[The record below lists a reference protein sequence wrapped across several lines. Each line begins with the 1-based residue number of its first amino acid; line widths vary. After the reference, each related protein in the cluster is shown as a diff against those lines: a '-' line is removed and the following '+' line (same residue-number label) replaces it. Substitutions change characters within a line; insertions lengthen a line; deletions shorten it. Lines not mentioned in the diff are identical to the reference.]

1 MLLHIFLKCVDQQ
14 SMMYTLSKT
23 LSYTKLCIGEFSMT
37 HLRILTYHERIYLM
51 QKVDIYVDGRSESKV
66 QLFTQVSIK

>member
-37 HLRILTYHERIYLM
+37 HLRILTYLL

-66 QLFTQVSIK
+66 QLFTQVLSSQTI